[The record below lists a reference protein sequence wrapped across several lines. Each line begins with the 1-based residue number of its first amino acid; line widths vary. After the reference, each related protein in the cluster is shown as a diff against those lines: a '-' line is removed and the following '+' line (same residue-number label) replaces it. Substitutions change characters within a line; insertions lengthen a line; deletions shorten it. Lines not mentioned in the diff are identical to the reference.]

1 MSFSKSQGKKQES
14 GAGQYSKRQSSNS
27 KKWQTNN
34 PTTRNNSQPE
44 YDMESQACEKV
55 MHDRMLFLLGNLVGT
70 VVEARVKDGCK
81 FRGVFHGAST
91 EGDLAIALNLAQKI
105 FDPQSPIEKDRTN
118 PNSIINTLLIYSK
131 DLVEIT
137 ITEVNLNESSH
148 VSERNKEFKTDTDIT
163 GRLEI
168 KERELHKWTPSEEDN
183 TLDLL
188 DGDLESSGETAWDQ
202 FAVNEKLFGL
212 KTDFHEEIYTTP
224 LNRSAPGFK
233 DRERHAIKVANEIQK
248 ISTTNVH
255 MLEERGILIN
265 DSGMDEEDLYGAVVR
280 DNNKYIPP
288 ALRKQ
293 QQEQQ
298 TNKQQPQV
306 KKETKNA
313 SVTDKVIANNPPK
326 SNESPI
332 ANLPPLRKNSD
343 EKDKMNENKQ
353 TNRIESEVADTF
365 KHFAIKEKDKLH
377 AKKQAL
383 QKKEIEERVAKLKM
397 FHQTFKLNVPVPADL
412 VPLLSTGK
420 KNTSSTSPST
430 SPSDENSPKQESSPS
445 ATTPVASSKKNS
457 PVAVPTTAQSP
468 SPVPEGNTNQ
478 NATKASNSGTS
489 FKLNAKASSFKPNPS
504 AAAFVPSSSLTSVT
518 YHDEKNSFFGGK
530 HLKKEL
536 ANDCITMKDAFKPP
550 LLKKHDRPSSV
561 GPTWPF
567 GNMPYRVQF
576 NQFYDEN
583 AFNGYASSG
592 YGYGYPQYPYPHYV
606 PGMPQ
611 MTVQQGSGPYMNPQ
625 FVSNSPQMTNISP
638 HGSPFS
644 QGFPSPQ
651 ISHIV
656 PQGMPPQMYQYQGGP
671 MMMRYPPDMMVSN
684 TGGPPVMMQRP
695 MMTEPMQYSPHQRP
709 ETPASNSGTEA
720 P

>member
-1 MSFSKSQGKKQES
+1 
-14 GAGQYSKRQSSNS
+14 
-27 KKWQTNN
+27 
-34 PTTRNNSQPE
+34 
-44 YDMESQACEKV
+44 
-55 MHDRMLFLLGNLVGT
+55 
-70 VVEARVKDGCK
+70 
-81 FRGVFHGAST
+81 
-91 EGDLAIALNLAQKI
+91 
-105 FDPQSPIEKDRTN
+105 
-118 PNSIINTLLIYSK
+118 
-131 DLVEIT
+131 
-137 ITEVNLNESSH
+137 
-148 VSERNKEFKTDTDIT
+148 
-163 GRLEI
+163 
-168 KERELHKWTPSEEDN
+168 
-183 TLDLL
+183 
-188 DGDLESSGETAWDQ
+188 
-202 FAVNEKLFGL
+202 
-212 KTDFHEEIYTTP
+212 
-224 LNRSAPGFK
+224 
-233 DRERHAIKVANEIQK
+233 
-248 ISTTNVH
+248 

-343 EKDKMNENKQ
+343 EKDKVIFENTQFIQKLNTFSFQINENKQ

-420 KNTSSTSPST
+420 KNTSSASPST
-430 SPSDENSPKQESSPS
+430 SPSDESSPKQESSPS

-457 PVAVPTTAQSP
+457 PVAVPATAKSP

-592 YGYGYPQYPYPHYV
+592 YGYGYPQYPYPH
-606 PGMPQ
+606 
-611 MTVQQGSGPYMNPQ
+611 
-625 FVSNSPQMTNISP
+625 VS
-638 HGSPFS
+638 
-644 QGFPSPQ
+644 
-651 ISHIV
+651 
-656 PQGMPPQMYQYQGGP
+656 
-671 MMMRYPPDMMVSN
+671 
-684 TGGPPVMMQRP
+684 
-695 MMTEPMQYSPHQRP
+695 
-709 ETPASNSGTEA
+709 
-720 P
+720 